1 MLNSPNLPYLGT
13 FSAKKCTHVS
23 VTWVPHGYH
32 LSCDTTCSP
41 ILSNVLRIG
50 IIDTAQ
56 SSGVGVIEVYI
67 NLMTIDILR
76 RKDVFDQ

>member
-1 MLNSPNLPYLGT
+1 MTVTIVVMSGVNLIVSNAFQHPPQEYL
-13 FSAKKCTHVS
+13 S
-23 VTWVPHGYH
+23 WI
-32 LSCDTTCSP
+32 DTACSP

-50 IIDTAQ
+50 IIDTVQ